1 MMTPEVSAMSARLFA
16 SQPAFAQLDPERVT
30 PGLLGF
36 LVVLGLGLA
45 TWLLLRSLNHQLR
58 RIRFDE
64 RATPP
69 GEQPAEPPRD
79 VSPEP

>member
-1 MMTPEVSAMSARLFA
+1 MSTRLFA
-16 SQPAFAQLDPERVT
+16 SQPALAQLDPERVT

-69 GEQPAEPPRD
+69 GEDRAKRPRD
-79 VSPEP
+79 ASPGP